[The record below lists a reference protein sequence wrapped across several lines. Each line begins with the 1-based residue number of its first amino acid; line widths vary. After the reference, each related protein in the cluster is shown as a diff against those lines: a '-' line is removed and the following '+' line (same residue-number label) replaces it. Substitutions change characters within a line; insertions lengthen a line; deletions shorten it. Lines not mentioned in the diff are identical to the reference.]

1 MYRQKN
7 LRQQKRA
14 SCAAAWTVVAIAT
27 LGCAPVAMA
36 QNAATP
42 PTPPSPAA
50 PPSATI
56 SNPGQPQISATP
68 VIMMNAPNGQ
78 AGGQTTGMPGA
89 SILVVPTIGQA
100 LQSPQEQ
107 PSPAPAVVLP
117 AGTKILLALKNAVHI
132 RSARVGDAVYLQSS
146 FPVVVGDRVAL
157 PAGTYVQG
165 QIDAV
170 KPAGDRAHRTEVRIH
185 FTTMILQNGRVVPI
199 PGPRETVPGQSNAS
213 RNGNEGVGQ
222 ASSGKGIGAWSIA
235 QSMTAGAGTGT
246 MPGAAREQ
254 TGKGPL
260 AGSHAGTDTGLECS
274 IFAKGNA
281 VFIPRGTSVEML
293 LQSPLALGPKQNPG
307 QPSPATGSPNYTPSP
322 N

>member
-1 MYRQKN
+1 MYKQKN
-7 LRQQKRA
+7 LRQQERS
-14 SCAAAWTVVAIAT
+14 SCAAAWTVVAIVT
-27 LGCAPVAMA
+27 LGCAPAAMA

-78 AGGQTTGMPGA
+78 AGGGATGMPGA

-100 LQSPQEQ
+100 LQSPQAQ
-107 PSPAPAVVLP
+107 LPPASAVVLP
-117 AGTKILLALKNAVHI
+117 AGTKILLALKNAVDI

-146 FPVVVGDRVAL
+146 FPVVVGDHVAL

-165 QIDAV
+165 QIDAMR
-170 KPAGDRAHRTEVRIH
+170 PAGGHAHRAGVRMH
-185 FTTMILQNGRVVPI
+185 LTTMILQNGRVISI
-199 PGPRETVPGQSNAS
+199 PGPLENLPGQSNAS
-213 RNGNEGVGQ
+213 RNGNEGAGQ
-222 ASSGKGIGAWSIA
+222 ASSGKGSGAWSIA
-235 QSMTAGAGTGT
+235 QSTTAGAGTGT
-246 MPGAAREQ
+246 MPAAAKEQ
-254 TGKGPL
+254 TGKGPRT
-260 AGSHAGTDTGLECS
+260 GSHAGTGAGLECS
-274 IFAKGNA
+274 VFAKGNA
-281 VFIPRGTSVEML
+281 VVIPRGTSVEMV

-307 QPSPATGSPNYTPSP
+307 QPSPATGPPNYTPSP